1 MKNNQIKKE
10 DVFLFNETIL
20 EYFKDYCEENELEFS
35 EKTFKKFLEFLKI
48 DITDWIEENL
58 KNFDF

>member
-10 DVFLFNETIL
+10 DVFLFNSTIL
-20 EYFKDYCEENELEFS
+20 EYFKDFCEENELEYS
-35 EKTFKKFLEFLKI
+35 EKNAKKFIEFLKT
-48 DITDWIEENL
+48 DIPDWIKENL

>member
-1 MKNNQIKKE
+1 MKSKQILKE

-20 EYFKDYCEENELEFS
+20 QYFKDYCEENELEYS
-35 EKTFKKFLEFLKI
+35 EKTFKKFVEFLKI
-48 DITDWIEENL
+48 DIPDWIKENF